1 MALNR
6 QGIGFTVV
14 PAVMLAAGLVAM
26 RPTQWDAIRIAGLAL
41 TLLGFTVLTIARAQ
55 LGGAFSVAP
64 RARALVTTGLY
75 SKISHPVYLFGTI
88 CIAGLLMYV
97 GRPKL
102 MWLLVLLVPLQVIR
116 MRAEGRI
123 LEDTF
128 GREYRDWKKQTWL

>member
-14 PAVMLAAGLVAM
+14 PAVILTAGLVAM
-26 RPTQWDAIRIAGLAL
+26 RPMQWDVVRIAGLAL
-41 TLLGFTVLTIARAQ
+41 ALLGFIALTIARAQ
-55 LGGAFSVAP
+55 LGRAFSVAP
-64 RARALVTTGLY
+64 HARALVTTGLY
-75 SKISHPVYLFGTI
+75 SKISHPVYVFGTI

-97 GRPKL
+97 GRPAL
-102 MWLLVLLVPLQVIR
+102 MWIFLLLVPLQVIR

-128 GREYRDWKKQTWL
+128 GQEYRDWKKQTWI